1 MHELLLQRLD
11 SISQDSNDLIRQIL
25 HDLGD
30 APPTDDHEDANT
42 KEIALT
48 LTSRLSLNTMKEPD
62 SEMKHLF
69 VKTKRYV
76 LSIMKVQNGK
86 NLLDILV
93 KSVTLQD
100 EQIYKEICKAD
111 QEKRIKH
118 NQNFNNRVNVA
129 GGFNSISRSN
139 SNSTTFSNYSNTS
152 GGNESSGDNYLND
165 ISKMT
170 FLDLKK
176 LTLQN
181 ILKLESEK
189 KVTRQNNYQDILN
202 SIAVDIRN
210 KHRRRVQR
218 QKELRQLRQTL
229 VNLDEKRAHLD
240 EQIKTYNDHI
250 DVCMQQ
256 LSTKKG

>member
-1 MHELLLQRLD
+1 Q
-11 SISQDSNDLIRQIL
+11 
-25 HDLGD
+25 
-30 APPTDDHEDANT
+30 
-42 KEIALT
+42 
-48 LTSRLSLNTMKEPD
+48 
-62 SEMKHLF
+62 
-69 VKTKRYV
+69 V
-76 LSIMKVQNGK
+76 
-86 NLLDILV
+86 
-93 KSVTLQD
+93 
-100 EQIYKEICKAD
+100 YKEICKAD

-118 NQNFNNRVNVA
+118 NQNLNNSVNIA

-139 SNSTTFSNYSNTS
+139 SNSTTISNFSNYSSTS
-152 GGNESSGDNYLND
+152 GGDHDL
-165 ISKMT
+165 SKMK
-170 FLDLKK
+170 FLELKK

-229 VNLDEKRAHLD
+229 VNLDEKRSHLD